1 MNGQP
6 AFQTKDKGKPRLSRL
21 PTNQLSGEAMGEEIW
36 LLASLLRERLWG
48 EGREECFKGGAGDSV
63 KSVFICIVSLRE

>member
-48 EGREECFKGGAGDSV
+48 EGRESV
-63 KSVFICIVSLRE
+63 LRVGLGIQ